1 MEKKRPTSGDTAT
14 HVYGSIGLVAG
25 GLGVGASYK
34 GTDGILGWLLLAGG
48 WLACAILV
56 WLIFRLSNQLTSI
69 ISNHDDE
76 MAEKAERIGHLEA
89 TVVNLQREIDRR
101 LVTLDYLS
109 SQLMNGPAMPRR
121 PGLNTT
127 PTAAAQVADSTED
140 DEGEHE

>member
-1 MEKKRPTSGDTAT
+1 MKKGNLNSSDTAT

-25 GLGVGASYK
+25 GLGLAASYK

-69 ISNHDDE
+69 ISSHDGE
-76 MAEKAERIGHLEA
+76 MAEKAERIGNLEA
-89 TVVNLQREIDRR
+89 TVANLQREIDRR

-109 SQLMNGPAMPRR
+109 SQLMNGPALPRR
-121 PGLNTT
+121 PGSTPM
-127 PTAAAQVADSTED
+127 PTAKKIASQ
-140 DEGEHE
+140 DEGDHE